1 MYFIK
6 LIVSK
11 KVLNLKQLIYTVK
24 QYTILI
30 GLGIAAIGIMAA
42 VFGSDIL
49 KLSISTQDYDIFVD
63 PILDKQNLFVM
74 GRVTIQ
80 NTGSQPLTN
89 VHVNFG
95 SGDTLDLGTIKA
107 GQKIIVS
114 PPSENPMEFV
124 MISADNDIFVNKAYR
139 EMPKMVGMM
148 GS

>member
-1 MYFIK
+1 M
-6 LIVSK
+6 
-11 KVLNLKQLIYTVK
+11 K
-24 QYTILI
+24 QYTVIL
-30 GLGIAAIGIMAA
+30 GVGVGAIAIMA
-42 VFGSDIL
+42 VIFGMDIL
-49 KLSISTQDYDIFVD
+49 KLSVSTQDYDVFVD

-95 SGDTLDLGTIKA
+95 SGDTLDLGTLKT

-114 PPSENPMEFV
+114 PPPENPMEFV
-124 MISADNDIFVNKAYR
+124 MISADNGVFANKAYR

>member
-1 MYFIK
+1 
-6 LIVSK
+6 V
-11 KVLNLKQLIYTVK
+11 NQYTVII
-24 QYTILI
+24 TA
-30 GLGIAAIGIMAA
+30 GVGGIAVMA
-42 VFGSDIL
+42 VIFGADIL
-49 KLSISTQDYDIFVD
+49 KLSVSTQDYDIFVD
-63 PILDKQNLFVM
+63 PILDKQSLFVM

-95 SGDTLDLGTIKA
+95 AGDTLELGTLRA

-114 PPSENPMEFV
+114 PPSENPMEYV
-124 MISADNDIFVNKAYR
+124 MISADNHIFVSKAYR